1 MKCRRTPNWRYCAI
15 MSKYPQLAKY
25 HRGMC
30 SDRAVRAF
38 EAVLPPGTRVK
49 VTAGDGRDA
58 SVSVAGR
65 RLRLRW
71 LPVGW
76 PRQLAEA
83 LKIKP
88 RPDVVAAHQLS
99 PGARALADRERV
111 GWVDESGAAEI
122 SVGTILISR
131 TGSPPVPLDSKVGWR
146 PATLAVCEVVLTGYL
161 ATVSAV
167 VAETGLATST
177 VATALKFLAAQG
189 FLSGDAD
196 RGPQS
201 RRHVVDRDGLLDA
214 YAAAA
219 ERLRSPVSLRV
230 GVLWRDPLAGVVEA
244 GRFWDEADIGWAVT
258 SALSAAVWA
267 PIMTEVTPMEVYVAG
282 KTPGDLRRAL
292 FAAGLKE
299 IEGGRL
305 RLRPFPTPAGTRV
318 TTEIRHG
325 LRSVLWPRAYADLRT
340 AGVRGEDAAEH
351 LREEMSRG

>member
-1 MKCRRTPNWRYCAI
+1 
-15 MSKYPQLAKY
+15 
-25 HRGMC
+25 MC

-38 EAVLPPGTRVK
+38 EAVLPPGTRVN
-49 VTAGDGRDA
+49 VTAGEGRDV

-88 RPDVVAAHQLS
+88 RPDIVAAHQLS
-99 PGARALADRERV
+99 PGARALAGRERV

-131 TGSPPVPLDSKVGWR
+131 TGSPAVPLDSKVGWR
-146 PATLAVCEVVLTGYL
+146 PATLAVCEVVLSGCP

-167 VAETGLATST
+167 VAETGLAMSSA
-177 VATALKFLAAQG
+177 ATALKFLAAQG
-189 FLSGDAD
+189 FLTGDAD

-201 RRHVVDRDGLLDA
+201 RRHVADSDGLLDA

-219 ERLRSPVSLRV
+219 ERLRSPVSIRA
-230 GVLWRDPLAGVVEA
+230 GVLWRDPLASVAEV
-244 GRFWDEADIGWAVT
+244 GRFWDEAGIGWAVT
-258 SALSAAVWA
+258 SALSAAAWA
-267 PIMTEVTPMEVYVAG
+267 PVMTEVTPMEVYVAG

-292 FAAGLKE
+292 FTAGLKE

-305 RLRPFPTPAGTRV
+305 QLRPFPTPAGTRV
-318 TTEIRHG
+318 TTEIRPG
-325 LRSVLWPRAYADLRT
+325 FCSVLWPRAYADLRT

>member
-1 MKCRRTPNWRYCAI
+1 MI
-15 MSKYPQLAKY
+15 AKY
-25 HRGMC
+25 HGGMW

-49 VTAGDGRDA
+49 VTAGEGRDT

-88 RPDVVAAHQLS
+88 RPDIVAAHQLS

-131 TGSPPVPLDSKVGWR
+131 TGSPAVPLDSKVGWR
-146 PATLAVCEVVLTGYL
+146 PATLAVCEVVLIGCP

-167 VAETGLATST
+167 VAETGLALST
-177 VATALKFLAAQG
+177 VAAALKFLAAQG
-189 FLSGDAD
+189 FLTGDAD

-201 RRHVVDRDGLLDA
+201 RRHVADRDGLLDA

-219 ERLRSPVSLRV
+219 ERLRPPISIRA
-230 GVLWRDPLAGVVEA
+230 GVLWRDPLVGVAEA
-244 GRFWDEADIGWAVT
+244 GRFWDEAGIGWAVT

-267 PIMTEVTPMEVYVAG
+267 PVMTEITPMEVYVAG
-282 KTPGDLRRAL
+282 KTPGDLRRIL
-292 FAAGLKE
+292 FPAGLKE

-305 RLRPFPTPAGTRV
+305 QLRPFPTPVGTRV
-318 TTEIRHG
+318 TAEIRPG

-340 AGVRGEDAAEH
+340 VGVRGEDAAEH
-351 LREEMSRG
+351 LREEMSRD

>member
-1 MKCRRTPNWRYCAI
+1 
-15 MSKYPQLAKY
+15 
-25 HRGMC
+25 MC

-38 EAVLPPGTRVK
+38 EAVLPPGTRVN
-49 VTAGDGRDA
+49 VTAGEGRDT

-76 PRQLAEA
+76 PSQLAEA

-99 PGARALADRERV
+99 PGARALAERERV

-122 SVGTILISR
+122 SIGTILISR
-131 TGSPPVPLDSKVGWR
+131 TGSPAVPLDSNVGWR
-146 PATLAVCEVVLTGYL
+146 RATLAVCEVVLTGCS

-167 VAETGLATST
+167 VAETGLAAST

-189 FLSGDAD
+189 FLTGSAD

-219 ERLRSPVSLRV
+219 ERLRSPVSIRA
-230 GVLWRDPLAGVVEA
+230 GALWRDPLADVAEA
-244 GRFWDEADIGWAVT
+244 GRLWDEADIEWAVT

-267 PIMTEVTPMEVYVAG
+267 PVMTEVAPMEVYVAG
-282 KTPGDLRRAL
+282 NTPGDLRRAL
-292 FAAGLKE
+292 FAVGLKE
-299 IEGGRL
+299 IQGGRL
-305 RLRPFPTPAGTRV
+305 QLRPFPTPAGARV
-318 TTEIRHG
+318 TTELGHG
-325 LRSVLWPRAYADLRT
+325 LHSVLWPRAYADLRT
-340 AGVRGEDAAEH
+340 VGVRGEDAAEH
-351 LREEMSRG
+351 LREEISRG

>member
-1 MKCRRTPNWRYCAI
+1 
-15 MSKYPQLAKY
+15 MS
-25 HRGMC
+25 

-49 VTAGDGRDA
+49 VTAGEGRDT

-88 RPDVVAAHQLS
+88 RPDVVAARQLS

-131 TGSPPVPLDSKVGWR
+131 TGSPAVPLDSNVGWR
-146 PATLAVCEVVLTGYL
+146 RATLAVCEVVLTGCS

-177 VATALKFLAAQG
+177 VADALKFLAAQG
-189 FLSGDAD
+189 FLTGDAD

-219 ERLRSPVSLRV
+219 ERLRSPVSIRA
-230 GVLWRDPLAGVVEA
+230 GALWRDPLADVAES
-244 GRFWDEADIGWAVT
+244 GRFWDEAGIEWAVT

-267 PIMTEVTPMEVYVAG
+267 PVMTEVTPMEVYVSG

-292 FAAGLKE
+292 FAVGLKE

-305 RLRPFPTPAGTRV
+305 QLRPFPTPAGARV
-318 TTEIRHG
+318 TTEIGRG

-351 LREEMSRG
+351 LREEISRG